1 MVSAAT
7 QADVEALDNKS
18 DHALNVA
25 AKHNNAEVL
34 QLLIDAKSSVDR
46 PNTAGDTALIQVR
59 MWEASAVRVRAAA
72 CACKQFC
79 AHPSS
84 DLWTNAFPSCTLM

>member
-1 MVSAAT
+1 MREAIESAAP
-7 QADVEALDNKS
+7 DRG
-18 DHALNVA
+18 
-25 AKHNNAEVL
+25 AERVGSKPKYL